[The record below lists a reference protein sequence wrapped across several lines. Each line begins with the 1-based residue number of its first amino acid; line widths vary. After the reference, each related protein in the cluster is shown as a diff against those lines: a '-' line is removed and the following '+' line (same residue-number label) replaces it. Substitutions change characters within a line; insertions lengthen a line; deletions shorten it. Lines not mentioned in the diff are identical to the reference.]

1 MKKLTVFLFMLM
13 SLACMSQTF
22 EGTVKFSMK
31 AEITDP
37 KMKAQMEQGMQQLND
52 PATQAKMKEMQ
63 EKMKDPQMKAMM
75 EANPQ
80 MKAQIENAMKMAQG
94 GGAGGGMASMMPSG
108 MLFKTKGGNAL
119 TIVEGGPMPMEM
131 LYLKEKDKMYR
142 LDRKGK
148 TYSEMGAGGPPNMPQ
163 HAKPEV
169 KVTKTNETATI
180 LKYTCTKYIA
190 TITEKGKTVNQIYWT
205 TTEIK
210 DFDMKSLMKQ
220 RMGRGEPMIYEG
232 IEGVPLKIE
241 MNTPEAKVI
250 IEVTEIK
257 RETLNA
263 SDFSIPTDYKVTQGM
278 F

>member
-63 EKMKDPQMKAMM
+63 EKMNDPQMKAMM

-80 MKAQIENAMKMAQG
+80 MKEQIENALKMAQG
-94 GGAGGGMASMMPSG
+94 GSAGGGMTSMMPTG
-108 MLFKTKGGNAL
+108 FTFKMKGGNSL
-119 TIVEGGPMPMEM
+119 TILEGGMMPMEV
-131 LYLKEKDKMYR
+131 LTLKDKSYR
-142 LDRKGK
+142 IDRKNK
-148 TYSEMGAGGPPNMPQ
+148 TYSELGAGGQPDMPQ
-163 HAKPEV
+163 PTKPQV
-169 KVTKTNETATI
+169 QITKTNEQVTI
-180 LKYTCTKYIA
+180 LKYKCTKYIA
-190 TITEKGKTVNQIYWT
+190 TITEKDKTINQIYWT

-210 DFDMKSLMKQ
+210 DFDLKSLAKQ
-220 RMGRGEPMIYEG
+220 RMGRGEPMFYEG

-241 MNTPEAKVI
+241 MTMPEAKMI
-250 IEVTEIK
+250 MEVTEIK

-263 SDFSIPTDYKVTQGM
+263 SDFSLPADFKQTKGM